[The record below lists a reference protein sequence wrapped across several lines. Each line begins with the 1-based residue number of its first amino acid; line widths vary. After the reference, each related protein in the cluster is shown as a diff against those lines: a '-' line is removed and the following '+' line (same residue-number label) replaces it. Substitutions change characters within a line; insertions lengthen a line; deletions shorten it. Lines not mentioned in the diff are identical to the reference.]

1 MNIYIL
7 QWIPLNNI
15 YYSSICNIK
24 TWEEQDKKALK
35 CIHVSILE
43 PGISDDTTQMFVY
56 DTWPSFLQQV
66 WDEP

>member
-24 TWEEQDKKALK
+24 TSEVQDKKTLK
-35 CIHVSILE
+35 RIHVSILE
-43 PGISDDTTQMFVY
+43 PGISDDTTQMLVC
-56 DTWPSFLQQV
+56 DTWTSFLQQV
-66 WDEP
+66 WDET

>member
-24 TWEEQDKKALK
+24 TSEEQDKKTLK
-35 CIHVSILE
+35 RIHVSILE
-43 PGISDDTTQMFVY
+43 PGISDDTTQMLVC
-56 DTWPSFLQQV
+56 DTWTSFLQQV
-66 WDEP
+66 WDET

>member
-24 TWEEQDKKALK
+24 TSEEQDKKN
-35 CIHVSILE
+35 
-43 PGISDDTTQMFVY
+43 T
-56 DTWPSFLQQV
+56 
-66 WDEP
+66 